1 VYSDF
6 FEIPLP
12 ALRFEKPEEINI
24 KTDDTEEG
32 TTISEEMTLG
42 TLLIRKTIKKKQRFK
57 KMTLRNDVKT
67 RRKNDAHSSQ
77 TAARI

>member
-6 FEIPLP
+6 FEIPFP

-32 TTISEEMTLG
+32 TTISEETTLG
-42 TLLIRKTIKKKQRFK
+42 TLLIRKTIKKKT
-57 KMTLRNDVKT
+57 TLKENDTQK
-67 RRKNDAHSSQ
+67 
-77 TAARI
+77 